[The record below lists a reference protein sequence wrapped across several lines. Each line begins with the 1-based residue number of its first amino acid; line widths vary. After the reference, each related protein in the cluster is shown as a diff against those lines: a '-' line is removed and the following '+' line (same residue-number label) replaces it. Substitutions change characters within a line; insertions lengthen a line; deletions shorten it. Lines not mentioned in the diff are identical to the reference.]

1 MYWGE
6 SATKHTK
13 QQVDNMKLRG
23 IKVLSYFIGNGYGS
37 SIKNFKQMY
46 GRDAEFIDTTQV
58 VPLAKTLNK
67 MFATA

>member
-1 MYWGE
+1 MPEYQLNQNTTPWIPRP
-6 SATKHTK
+6 
-13 QQVDNMKLRG
+13 KL
-23 IKVLSYFIGNGYGS
+23 NGYGS